1 MLSAASMWKRFPIAP
16 MSRPVRALTIALLLL
31 PAVLLVL
38 GARWGAAAPLTTAGL
53 LLGAL
58 DAAVWLFWRP
68 THFDVTPEGLRIRF
82 PGRARLVPAGDLAS
96 AGTIG
101 AAEFRDRFGW
111 ALRIGVGGLFG
122 GFGWL
127 WTRRRGLVEFY
138 VSRTDGLVLVERR
151 EGRPLLVTPSDPDGL
166 AGALTAPP
174 LR

>member
-1 MLSAASMWKRFPIAP
+1 MLSATGMSKRFPIAP
-16 MSRPVRALTIALLLL
+16 MSRPIRVLTIVLLLL

-38 GARWGAAAPLTTAGL
+38 GTRWGTAAQLTTAGL

-68 THFDVTPEGLRIRF
+68 THFDVTPAGLRIRF
-82 PGRARLVPAGDLAS
+82 PGRTRLVPSGDVAS
-96 AGTIG
+96 VGTIG
-101 AAEFRDRFGW
+101 AAEFRERFGL

-138 VSRTDGLVLVERR
+138 VSRSDGLVLVERR
-151 EGRPLLVTPSDPDGL
+151 EGRPLLVTPADPDGL
-166 AGALTAPP
+166 AGALSASP

>member
-1 MLSAASMWKRFPIAP
+1 MLCAAPMRKRFPIAP
-16 MSRPVRALTIALLLL
+16 MSRPVRVLTIALLPL

-38 GARWGAAAPLTTAGL
+38 GSRLPTAAPLTQVGL
-53 LLGAL
+53 AVAAL
-58 DAAVWLFWRP
+58 YGAVWLFWRP

-96 AGTIG
+96 ARTIG
-101 AAEFRDRFGW
+101 AAAFRERFGW

-151 EGRPLLVTPSDPDGL
+151 EGRPLLVTPADPEGL
-166 AGALTAPP
+166 AGALSAPP